1 MAEGAEP
8 LKPLV
13 AILSAAILINKTVVA
28 VFRGEKKMKQSER
41 EMLSELLYAMSDSLE
56 EHMDEEHGE
65 AWSEFRDKYYFPR

>member
-1 MAEGAEP
+1 
-8 LKPLV
+8 
-13 AILSAAILINKTVVA
+13 
-28 VFRGEKKMKQSER
+28 MKQSER